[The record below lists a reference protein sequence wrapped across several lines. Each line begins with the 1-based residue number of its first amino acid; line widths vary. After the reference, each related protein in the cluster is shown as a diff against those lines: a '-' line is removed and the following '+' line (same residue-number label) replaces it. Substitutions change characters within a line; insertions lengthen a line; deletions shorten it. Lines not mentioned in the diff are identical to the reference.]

1 MPLTLKKLTPALWP
15 AVEALFGANG
25 ACGGCWCMHW
35 RTEKGEAWQDIKG
48 ATAKARFR
56 KLVESGKAKGVLA
69 FDGDTPVGWCSYG
82 PRVEFAKLDR
92 APSLRCDD
100 AERVWSLPC
109 FFIKAG
115 YRNQGIA
122 GKLLAFAMQCLK
134 EEGATIAEA
143 YPVKPRPGQKMP
155 GAFAWTG
162 VVSMFRTAGFQPA
175 DKKPTGKQRMRKAL

>member
-1 MPLTLKKLTPALWP
+1 MTLTLKKLTPALWP

-35 RTEKGEAWQDIKG
+35 RTEKGVKWDDFKG
-48 ATAKARFR
+48 APAKAAFR
-56 KLVESGKAKGVLA
+56 KLVQSRKAKGVLA
-69 FDGDTPVGWCSYG
+69 FEGDTPVGWCSYG
-82 PRVEFAKLDR
+82 PRVEFAKLNR
-92 APSLRCDD
+92 APSLACDD

-115 YRNQGIA
+115 YRNQGNA

-134 EEGATIAEA
+134 EEGAKIAEA
-143 YPVKPRPGQKMP
+143 YPVKPKPGQKMA

-162 VVSMFRTAGFQPA
+162 VVSMFRTAGFKPA
-175 DKKPTGKQRMRKAL
+175 DKKPTGKQRMRVGL